1 MALASEESVPAPVS
15 APEQCTGRQ
24 LARVPGSRGGRGSP
38 LGWLQT
44 LPRALPLPSLA
55 LALALAA
62 LGLASACSAWAPPA
76 RMAPETSPSPE
87 AQWTPPPGATP
98 PPGPARQA
106 PRIPPEL
113 LAQAQSLSLGQVL
126 EVALRNNPATRESWW
141 QARSAAANLSVQLAA
156 WFPELD
162 AQLGFAR
169 TQTLASGG
177 RLEFQQTTYGPS
189 LVLNYLLL
197 DFGGRRADVETAR
210 QALIAADFSHN
221 SVFDDVVL
229 GVERAYY
236 QYLNAKAL
244 LEAEQVSLREAETN
258 LDSAVQR
265 RQAGVAT
272 IADEL
277 QARTA
282 LAQAQ
287 LNVQTLEGQIQ
298 TLRGALATS
307 MGLPATLPFDVG
319 SLPQE
324 VPAQQATRAVEP
336 LIERALAGRPDLD
349 AARARALAAAAGA
362 ARARSDLFP
371 RLNLQGSAS
380 RQDYVQSNPGV
391 FHNGYSANLLLTYPL
406 FDGGSRRS
414 RLEQARADE
423 QVARA
428 RIAELEQQVVLQVF
442 TDFYSLRTAAQRI
455 ETSRSLVASARQNE
469 DAAVARYRAG
479 VGSILDLLTAQSAL
493 ASARG
498 QEVQAR
504 ADWFQS
510 LAQLA
515 HDAGGLPGAPPG
527 SVVPGATPA
536 TDATPATAAP
546 VLARDANDSRK
557 GRQ

>member
-1 MALASEESVPAPVS
+1 MGAAPRQAEEPSPAGRERRRARARSVPGRSPAPALA
-15 APEQCTGRQ
+15 
-24 LARVPGSRGGRGSP
+24 LA
-38 LGWLQT
+38 
-44 LPRALPLPSLA
+44 
-55 LALALAA
+55 ALALAA
-62 LGLASACSAWAPPA
+62 LGLAALSGCASWAPPP
-76 RMAPETSPSPE
+76 RLAPEAPASPE
-87 AQWTPPPGATP
+87 AQWTPPAGATP
-98 PPGPARQA
+98 PPAPVRQA
-106 PRIPPEL
+106 PQIPPEL

-126 EVALRNNPATRESWW
+126 EVALRNNPATRESFW
-141 QARSAAANLSVQLAA
+141 QARSAAANLGVQLAA
-156 WFPELD
+156 YFPELD
-162 AQLGFAR
+162 AQLGIGR
-169 TQTLASGG
+169 TQSLASGG
-177 RLEFQQTTYGPS
+177 RLEFRVTSYGPS
-189 LVLNYLLL
+189 LALNYLLL

-236 QYLNAKAL
+236 QFLNAKAL
-244 LEAEQVSLREAETN
+244 LEAEQVSLREAETS

-307 MGLPATLPFDVG
+307 MGLPATLRFDVG

-324 VPAQQATRAVEP
+324 VPAQQTTQAIEP

-349 AARARALAAAAGA
+349 AARARALASAAGIE
-362 ARARSDLFP
+362 RAHADLLP
-371 RLNLQGSAS
+371 RLLLQGSAS
-380 RQDYVQSNPGV
+380 RQDYVQSNPGP
-391 FHNGYSANLLLTYPL
+391 FHNSYSANLLLTYPL

-428 RIAELEQQVVLQVF
+428 RVDELVQQVVLQVF

-455 ETSRSLVASARQNE
+455 ETGRTLVTSARQNE

-504 ADWFQS
+504 ADWFQA

-515 HDAGGLPGAPPG
+515 HDAGGLAGAPPG
-527 SVVPGATPA
+527 SVV
-536 TDATPATAAP
+536 
-546 VLARDANDSRK
+546 
-557 GRQ
+557 QQ